1 MTDLSR
7 IDLNLLVVFNELLET
22 RSVTQTGQT
31 LGMSQPAVSYAL
43 ARLRKTFNDPLFIR
57 IRNRMDPTPRASAL
71 AVSTRAILEK
81 VKTELLQFVDF
92 DPKTTDKTFTLGMS
106 DVGEMIFLPRL
117 FRHVSEAAPH
127 AGVRTVTLDPGSL
140 ADAMESGEVDLALG
154 YFPDLQ
160 RAGFYQQQISTS
172 GFMCIGGRDNP
183 HMKGRLTL
191 PKFLAAPHVSI
202 RAAGRSQEIIEKH
215 FQTAK
220 IERRIALTLPH
231 FLSLIEILPQTD
243 LIATVPTRAAESL
256 ARNAAL
262 KVQPLP
268 VKSPTFAVKQ
278 FWHRRFHQDPG
289 SRWVRGVV
297 RGLFQGK

>member
-1 MTDLSR
+1 MTDLAK
-7 IDLNLLVVFNELLET
+7 IDLNLLVVFNDLLET

-57 IRNRMDPTPRASAL
+57 IRNRMHPTPRASAL
-71 AVSTRAILEK
+71 AVSTRGILER
-81 VKTELLQFVDF
+81 VRTELLQFVDF

-106 DVGEMIFLPRL
+106 DVGEMIFLPKL
-117 FRHVSEAAPH
+117 FRQVSEDAPG
-127 AGVRTVTLDPGSL
+127 AGVRTVTLDPDSL
-140 ADAMESGEVDLALG
+140 AAAMEAGEVDLALG

-160 RAGFYQQQISTS
+160 RAGFYQQQISVS
-172 GFMCIGGRDNP
+172 GFMCIGRADNP
-183 HMKGRLTL
+183 HMKDRLTL
-191 PKFLAAPHVSI
+191 PRFLKAPHVSI

-215 FQTAK
+215 FKTAK
-220 IERRIALTLPH
+220 IQRRIALTLPH

-243 LIATVPTRAAESL
+243 LIATVPTRVAESL

-289 SRWVRGVV
+289 NRWVRGVV